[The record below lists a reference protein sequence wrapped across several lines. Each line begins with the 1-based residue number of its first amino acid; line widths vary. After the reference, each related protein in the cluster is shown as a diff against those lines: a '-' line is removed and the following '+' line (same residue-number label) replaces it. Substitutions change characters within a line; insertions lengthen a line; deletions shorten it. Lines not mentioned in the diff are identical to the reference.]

1 MASTVATS
9 LTIDTQG
16 LDNVHDSA
24 GSGESS
30 PNHSPS
36 NKGVR
41 KVGSYPSLH
50 TVEEHAA
57 DTQTDHI
64 AVLGQLNAS
73 VALPRMDLGRT
84 SVSFN
89 TNSSQLNL
97 KSLFRVSKYPGG
109 SSPAN
114 ISPAQAVN
122 PIAQQLGRACYSLE
136 VDVVERMLQAGVDF
150 SSAVDAD
157 GNLAI
162 HYAAIAV
169 EADDH
174 DNIFSSSSNSN
185 KPSSSSGW
193 LCCGKPVADEK
204 QRQWQSQSKVAQVRW
219 TLGGAGKHSLQPWA
233 QAVAGNAAHLHCGTA
248 QDSSCAGGSQHRRS
262 TAQHNALSRCRH
274 GHVRLMHIASGI
286 TITLHTH
293 IQPHHPPPVILHSQ
307 PSLTPCPAPP
317 PGPGHQSAGRRRRR
331 HQRPQRQQPHPPH
344 AGHPGRQHTRSSAPG
359 PAALGGP
366 QRHRLTRAQP
376 PDRGCPGPEPPR
388 PGT

>member
-1 MASTVATS
+1 MASAVATS

-24 GSGESS
+24 GSGDSS

-36 NKGVR
+36 NKVLR

-57 DTQTDHI
+57 DTQADHI
-64 AVLGQLNAS
+64 AVLGKLNAS
-73 VALPRMDLGRT
+73 AALPRVDLGRA

-114 ISPAQAVN
+114 ISPTQAVD
-122 PIAQQLGRACYSLE
+122 PIVQQLGRACYSLE

-169 EADDH
+169 EARDH
-174 DNIFSSSSNSN
+174 DNIFSSSSNSK
-185 KPSSSSGW
+185 KPSSSSSCGW
-193 LCCGKPVADEK
+193 LCCGKTVADEK
-204 QRQWQSQSKVAQVRW
+204 QRQWQSQSKVAQVRCHP
-219 TLGGAGKHSLQPWA
+219 LLCCQAPSLQHWA
-233 QAVAGNAAHLHCGTA
+233 VAAHLHGAT
-248 QDSSCAGGSQHRRS
+248 G
-262 TAQHNALSRCRH
+262 QHNT
-274 GHVRLMHIASGI
+274 VRLA
-286 TITLHTH
+286 
-293 IQPHHPPPVILHSQ
+293 
-307 PSLTPCPAPP
+307 
-317 PGPGHQSAGRRRRR
+317 
-331 HQRPQRQQPHPPH
+331 
-344 AGHPGRQHTRSSAPG
+344 
-359 PAALGGP
+359 
-366 QRHRLTRAQP
+366 
-376 PDRGCPGPEPPR
+376 
-388 PGT
+388 